1 MSHGMDSPLST
12 VSTVTA
18 GAAAGA
24 ADGSGAAESAGAALV
39 RRRCWR
45 RRPGPAG
52 PRSPNRPRP
61 QGPRAGDVRARRSRR
76 PRLRLSGDD
85 AWVSDLC
92 PCGLGD
98 PYDACCGR
106 LHRGEAFAATAE
118 QLMRSRY
125 SAFAVGDLD
134 YLLAPWHPSTR
145 PAELALDDELRWVR
159 LDVQDVRGGG
169 FLDATGE
176 VEFDGPLPG

>member
-1 MSHGMDSPLST
+1 M
-12 VSTVTA
+12 
-18 GAAAGA
+18 
-24 ADGSGAAESAGAALV
+24 
-39 RRRCWR
+39 
-45 RRPGPAG
+45 
-52 PRSPNRPRP
+52 
-61 QGPRAGDVRARRSRR
+61 
-76 PRLRLSGDD
+76 
-85 AWVSDLC
+85 SDLC

-134 YLLAPWHPSTR
+134 YLLTSWHPATR
-145 PAELALDDELRWVR
+145 PTELALDDELRWVR
-159 LDVQDVRGGG
+159 LDVQAVQGGG

-176 VEFDGPLPG
+176 VEFEARYRSGGQRGSLHERSRFVRHDGHWAYLGEVT